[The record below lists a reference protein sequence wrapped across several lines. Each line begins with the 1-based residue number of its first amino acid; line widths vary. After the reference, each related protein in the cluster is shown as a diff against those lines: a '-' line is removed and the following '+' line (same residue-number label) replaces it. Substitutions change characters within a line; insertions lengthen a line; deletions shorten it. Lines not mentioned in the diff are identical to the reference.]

1 MKTVKRIKN
10 WLSQEETKVKKER
23 NCQRGRLRKK
33 WITQLMIEEV
43 NERKSEWIW
52 NKHSE
57 QNEC

>member
-1 MKTVKRIKN
+1 MIKPGRK
-10 WLSQEETKVKKER
+10 EGRKKER

-33 WITQLMIEEV
+33 WINQLMIEEI

>member
-1 MKTVKRIKN
+1 MKTIKRNKN
-10 WLSQEETKVKKER
+10 WLSEEGRKEGR
-23 NCQRGRLRKK
+23 NCERGRLRKK
-33 WITQLMIEEV
+33 WINKLMIEEM